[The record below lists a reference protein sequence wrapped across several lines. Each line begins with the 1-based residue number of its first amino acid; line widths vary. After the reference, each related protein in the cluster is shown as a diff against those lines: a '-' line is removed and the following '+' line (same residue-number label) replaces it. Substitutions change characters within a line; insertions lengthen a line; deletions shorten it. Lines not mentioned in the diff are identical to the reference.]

1 MAFCAGVM
9 PGQEE
14 EEEEEALESYVD
26 PWSLCIWMWNPK
38 TKAFRWA
45 TPREWAPYRD
55 PKSGFRKY
63 WWNPKTEQIFWPSEI
78 HLPSDACGSDGRQLQ
93 PDALET
99 AAATTDAVQIYQEE
113 LVCRDQAHHQ
123 LPHLR
128 GELACGE
135 RCVNCSCRD
144 TGPGLLNL
152 CCLRCRETNGSR
164 HDAQCDQRQPQP
176 DALETSA
183 ADAKQQ
189 QPSADDMLA
198 DWLRADAKRD
208 IMSPRSYQ
216 RDPRSNKIG
225 HSPNQPLGR

>member
-1 MAFCAGVM
+1 M
-9 PGQEE
+9 
-14 EEEEEALESYVD
+14 ESYVD

-38 TKAFRWA
+38 TKEFHWA

-63 WWNPKTEQIFWPSEI
+63 WWNPTTEQIFWPSEI
-78 HLPSDACGSDGRQLQ
+78 HLPSDACGSDGRQPQ

-99 AAATTDAVQIYQEE
+99 PAATLSNDDWGAYTPAQADAVQIYQEE

-144 TGPGLLNL
+144 IGPEMLNL
-152 CCLRCRETNGSR
+152 CCLRCRETNGSD
-164 HDAQCDQRQPQP
+164 HDAKCDQRQPQP

-225 HSPNQPLGR
+225 HSPKRPLSR

>member
-1 MAFCAGVM
+1 MAICAGVM

-14 EEEEEALESYVD
+14 EEEEEWESYVD
-26 PWSLCIWMWNPK
+26 PMSGDIWMWNRK
-38 TKAFRWA
+38 TGEPHWA

-55 PKSGFRKY
+55 PKSGRKY

-144 TGPGLLNL
+144 TGLEMLNL
-152 CCLRCRETNGSR
+152 CCLRCRETNGSD
-164 HDAQCDQRQPQP
+164 HDAKCDQRQPQP

-198 DWLRADAKRD
+198 DWLKIDAD

-216 RDPRSNKIG
+216 EDTRYNKIRP
-225 HSPNQPLGR
+225 SPNRPLGR